1 MNNLQNEFLE
11 ELTDSLVC
19 VFLTNGVKLTGN
31 LIKSDDE
38 CLTLT
43 TSGGDIQLVYKHAI
57 STVLPAFAGNI
68 GNG

>member
-1 MNNLQNEFLE
+1 MNNLQDEFLE
-11 ELTDSLVC
+11 GLIDNRVC

-43 TSGGDIQLVYKHAI
+43 TSNGNIQLVYKHAI
-57 STVLPAFAGNI
+57 STVLPAFCGNS
-68 GNG
+68 GNF

>member
-1 MNNLQNEFLE
+1 MNNLQDEFLE
-11 ELTDSLVC
+11 DLIDSLVC

-43 TSGGDIQLVYKHAI
+43 TSSNNIQLVYKHAI
-57 STVLPAFAGNI
+57 STVLPTFASNI
-68 GNG
+68 GNS